1 MTYKPKVIDFCCGAG
16 GLSEG
21 FRQAGF
27 DIVLGIDTWETAL
40 ATFWHNHNCKVL
52 QADIRDGFEL
62 PDCDGF
68 IGSPPCTEFSNAK
81 QCQTR
86 TFDLS
91 IVQAYLDLVEKHK
104 PTFWVMENVPEL
116 TKYIKEPAQILKAC
130 GYGLRQRR
138 RRAFFGTIP
147 KDLRTFCNGH
157 KHIPTVTAC
166 EWKGCSSR
174 SHIHKMNRL
183 ADYLGRK
190 ATVQECMREMGY
202 RDDYVFYGTK
212 QDQYIQVGNSVCPP
226 VAKAVAEAVRD
237 AL

>member
-1 MTYKPKVIDFCCGAG
+1 MSYKPKVIDFCCGAG
-16 GLSEG
+16 GFSEG

-27 DIVLGIDTWETAL
+27 EIVLGIDMWETAL

-52 QADIRDGFEL
+52 QVDIREELEL

-91 IVQAYLDLVEKHK
+91 IVQVYLNLVGKHK

-116 TKYIKEPAQILKAC
+116 TKYIKEPAQVLKAC

-147 KDLRTFCNGH
+147 KDLRTSCRGH
-157 KHIPTVTAC
+157 KHVPAVAST
-166 EWKGCSSR
+166 EWKGCSSQGL
-174 SHIHKMNRL
+174 IHKMNRL

-190 ATVQECMREMGY
+190 ATVQECRQEMGY
-202 RDDYVFYGTK
+202 PEEYVFYGTK
-212 QDQYIQVGNSVCPP
+212 KDQYIQIGNSVVPP
-226 VAKAVAEAVRD
+226 VAKAVASAIKES
-237 AL
+237 L